1 MSPAAE
7 LLDAV
12 EILRRL
18 SNVVRYGRV
27 AETDLARGRARVAW
41 AGRMGRTQDEV
52 LSAWLPWLAAAA
64 GEDRSWRAPSVGER
78 VAIISPDGEIA
89 SGFVLAGFSSDAFPA
104 PESSGAKSVTAYRDG
119 AIVSYDAEAH
129 ELSAVLPDG
138 GTASITATGGL
149 AVTGDTEIDGDVS
162 IDGNLSVTGKIDADG
177 DIASRGSVSARDD
190 VQDTLGTMQE
200 MRTVYNSHTHLL
212 PGPPPKPSP
221 PPQQRMT

>member
-1 MSPAAE
+1 MRPAAQ

-18 SNVVRYGRV
+18 SNMVRYGRV
-27 AETDLARGRARVAW
+27 AETDPRRSRVRVAW
-41 AGRMGRTQDEV
+41 AAGAAGEV
-52 LSAWLPWLAAAA
+52 LSAWLPWLSAMA

-78 VAIISPDGEIA
+78 VAILSPDGEIA
-89 SGFVLAGFSSDAFPA
+89 SGFVLAGFASRAFPA

-138 GTASITATGGL
+138 GTASITAPGGL

-177 DIASRGSVSARDD
+177 NIASQGSVSARDD
-190 VQDTLGTMQE
+190 VSDWQGD
-200 MRTVYNSHTHLL
+200 MRTMRRVYNLHTHLL

>member
-1 MSPAAE
+1 MRPAAE

-12 EILRRL
+12 ETLRRL

-27 AETDLARGRARVAW
+27 AETDPARGRARVAW
-41 AGRMGRTQDEV
+41 ASRDIGDDA
-52 LSAWLPWLAAAA
+52 LSAWLPWLSAAA

-78 VAIISPDGEIA
+78 VAILSPDGEIA
-89 SGFVLAGFSSDAFPA
+89 SGFVLAGFASEAFPA
-104 PESSGAKSVTAYRDG
+104 PESSDAKSVTAYRDG

-138 GTASITATGGL
+138 GTASITAPGGL
-149 AVTGDTEIDGDVS
+149 AVTGDTEIDGDVT

-190 VQDTLGTMQE
+190 VSDWQGD
-200 MRTVYNSHTHLL
+200 MRTMRRIYNLHTHLL

-221 PPQQRMT
+221 PPSQRMT